1 MINDLVIKEY
11 LCFFFILK
19 ESKRQFTIN
28 FMYLYK
34 LKVILKKI
42 VIIEILIVKNLKLYY
57 ERIKC
62 ELI

>member
-1 MINDLVIKEY
+1 
-11 LCFFFILK
+11 
-19 ESKRQFTIN
+19 
-28 FMYLYK
+28 MYLYK